1 MDNAS
6 HAQAE
11 TPPCRLTDDV
21 LPGPGKMGSAIVE
34 GLLSSNHP
42 WDILACVRS
51 SSSES
56 KLLGRFGTSSSVR
69 VARVSS
75 LEQVA
80 AQVSPSDL
88 VLLATK
94 PQDAIP
100 ILENDDVRTALQGK
114 LLVSVVFG
122 LSEDSMRLHL
132 GPSAT
137 QAYILSA
144 LPNIAA
150 SVRHSATVTTAE
162 LSSLKSW
169 PESTRKLCSLFL
181 SGIGSVH
188 PVETPVLNAAATLS
202 GTMPAFL
209 GEATAGLLDGAHDA
223 GVAKETASAIMVQG
237 LRGLADLIERGG
249 DVDAIITSVATK
261 GGVTEAGLNVLREGK
276 LRSLMSEAFI
286 ESRKKLGP

>member
-1 MDNAS
+1 MGRI
-6 HAQAE
+6 
-11 TPPCRLTDDV
+11 TRPIYYPCRLTDDV
-21 LPGPGKMGSAIVE
+21 LLGPGKMGFAIVE

-51 SSSES
+51 ASSES
-56 KLLGRFGTSSSVR
+56 KLLGRFGASSSVR
-69 VARVSS
+69 VARVSG

-80 AQVSPSDL
+80 AYVSPSDL

-100 ILENDDVRTALQGK
+100 ILENDDIRTALQGK
-114 LLVSVVFG
+114 LLISVVFG
-122 LSEDSMRLHL
+122 LSEDAMRLQL

-162 LSSLKSW
+162 PSSLKSW

-188 PVETPVLNAAATLS
+188 PVEARVLNAAATLS

-209 GEATAGLLDGAHDA
+209 GEATAGLLDGAHTA
-223 GVAKETASAIMVQG
+223 GVEKETASAIMVQG
-237 LRGLADLIERGG
+237 LRGLADLIEHGG

-261 GGVTEAGLNVLREGK
+261 GGVTEAGLNVLREGELRK
-276 LRSLMSEAFI
+276 LISKAFL
-286 ESRKKLGP
+286 ESKQKLGP

>member
-1 MDNAS
+1 
-6 HAQAE
+6 
-11 TPPCRLTDDV
+11 
-21 LPGPGKMGSAIVE
+21 MGSAIVE

-51 SSSES
+51 SNSES
-56 KLLGRFGTSSSVR
+56 KLLGRFGINSSVR

-80 AQVSPSDL
+80 NHVSPSDL

-100 ILENDDVRTALQGK
+100 VLTDERFQAALQGK

-162 LSSLKSW
+162 PSTLTSW

-181 SGIGSVH
+181 CSIGSVH
-188 PVETPVLNAAATLS
+188 PVEMRVLNAAATLS

-209 GEATAGLLDGAHDA
+209 GEATAGLLDGAHAAD
-223 GVAKETASAIMVQG
+223 VEKETASAIMVQG

-261 GGVTEAGLNVLREGK
+261 GGVTEAGLNMLREGE
-276 LRSLMSEAFI
+276 LRRLMSVGFL
-286 ESRKKLGP
+286 ESRKKLEP